1 MQNRIDQ
8 TFARLRAEGQK
19 GFIAYI
25 GAGDPDLPT
34 MEKIVP
40 ALEKAGVDLFELGVP
55 FSDPMADG
63 TVNQLAAQRGLEAG
77 TTLKGVLESVR
88 RIREQSQVPLVIYT
102 YMNPVYRYGFEKF
115 LRDAEEAGIDGVLFL
130 DLPPDEDC
138 GEFAV
143 ESPVHRIRLIAPTTP
158 PARIADLAQRAS
170 GFIYYVS
177 QEGVTGERA
186 RLADTLAEGVAGI
199 KAVTDLPVAVGF
211 GISTP
216 EHAAYVAQHADAVVV
231 GSAIVKRIGEY
242 GKDPDLL
249 EKIAAFVR
257 PLAAA
262 TKGKAPSAA

>member
-8 TFARLRAEGQK
+8 TFARLRANGQK

-34 MEKIVP
+34 MEKIVI

-63 TVNQLAAQRGLEAG
+63 TVNQEAAQRALDAG
-77 TTLKGVLESVR
+77 TTLRGVLDSVR
-88 RIREQSQVPLVIYT
+88 RIRQTSQVALVIYT
-102 YMNPVYRYGFEKF
+102 YMNPVYRYGFEQF
-115 LRDAEEAGIDGVLFL
+115 LRDAEEAGVDGVLFL
-130 DLPPDEDC
+130 DLPPDEDF

-143 ESPVHRIRLIAPTTP
+143 KSPLHRIRLIAPTTP
-158 PARIADLAQRAS
+158 PDRIAELTKRAS

-186 RLADTLAEGVAGI
+186 KLADTLSERVAAI
-199 KAVTDLPVAVGF
+199 KAASDLPVAVGF

-216 EHAAYVAQHADAVVV
+216 EHAAHVAQYADAVVV

-242 GKDPDLL
+242 GRDPDLI
-249 EKIAAFVR
+249 EKISDFVR
-257 PLAAA
+257 PLAAP
-262 TKGKAPSAA
+262 TKGKRA